1 MILHKYLKNAH
12 KYLKKKYNQIM
23 RKLLILTLCLALCA
37 CAGTRT
43 LDGETTKNWVKI
55 VSSRMD
61 NSGNIKDVCYVF
73 DLTFDPGTAYDRIKD
88 QPNSCLEKC
97 CWYSENKTVSYDFND
112 GFTQDLSDKGT
123 SRRYYP
129 DTVTITMNYASFVN
143 RLSAR
148 ASSDVISRDGVV
160 KLDYEDIES
169 PEEIINADFNK
180 YDAKVYTKEDAQ
192 RGSELKK
199 TRKAE
204 GDYKTVSMSGLN
216 RDELLAQAQAE
227 YDKDNEHAQDIAD
240 IYSDINDGEEIK
252 PSSDFNTQVSPFDAE
267 HRAMEKSMKEE
278 EKAKKNALKAAQQ
291 EEEAA
296 AASAEEVSKP
306 KGTKK
311 KNYKFVTTNKSKQTG
326 ANADGKTAKGAKAS
340 GNTKTTKGTATTKGA
355 ATTKNTSS
363 TPKAATT
370 KTATG
375 AKTSSTPKTATKTA
389 AATPKNT
396 AAVTTSSTPK
406 KTAATKNTAKTGNT
420 KGTKKAASKTNT
432 TAKNTTVA
440 AAKNNKLNEIDDS
453 DVKDYVKEKGK
464 QAKEAAEEI
473 AESNKAP
480 EKKRRVEP
488 EYDIKRPVKSSS
500 KVVYSEPVDGERGSK
515 NILKKK
521 LEYERTEA
529 VNLLKRFY
537 GSEID
542 TYLHA
547 IDRTLRKEDETLIV
561 GDKEWKV
568 RRVGTPIYKVTC
580 KVDGKIALIDGDK
593 KSPTV
598 KYPVDCGTY
607 LVNLED
613 RTVEAADGMAKM
625 IVERNYF

>member
-1 MILHKYLKNAH
+1 
-12 KYLKKKYNQIM
+12 M
-23 RKLLILTLCLALCA
+23 RKLFILTFCLALCA
-37 CAGTRT
+37 CAGNRT

-61 NSGNIKDVCYVF
+61 NSGNVKDVCYLF

-97 CWYSENKTVSYDFND
+97 CWYSENKTVNYDFNN
-112 GFTQDLSDKGT
+112 GFTQDLAEKGT

-129 DTVTITMNYASFVN
+129 DNVTITMNYASFVN

-148 ASSDVISRDGVV
+148 ASSDVISKDGVV
-160 KLDYEDIES
+160 KLDYEDIET
-169 PEEIINADFNK
+169 PEEMINTDFNK

-192 RGSELKK
+192 RRGELNKS
-199 TRKAE
+199 RKAE
-204 GDYKTVSMSGLN
+204 SDYKTVSISGLN

-240 IYSDINDGEEIK
+240 IYSDINDGEQIT

-267 HRAMEKSMKEE
+267 HREMEKSMKEE
-278 EKAKKNALKAAQQ
+278 EKAKKNALKAAQK
-291 EEEAA
+291 EEEAKA
-296 AASAEEVSKP
+296 TAAEESSTP
-306 KGTKK
+306 KRTKK
-311 KNYKFVTTNKSKQTG
+311 KNYKFVTTNKSKQD
-326 ANADGKTAKGAKAS
+326 ANTDAKAAKG
-340 GNTKTTKGTATTKGA
+340 TKTSSDTKATKGA
-355 ATTKNTSS
+355 AT
-363 TPKAATT
+363 PKANTT
-370 KTATG
+370 KTAAV
-375 AKTSSTPKTATKTA
+375 AKTSSTPKTATTKTA

-396 AAVTTSSTPK
+396 AAVKTSSTPK
-406 KTAATKNTAKTGNT
+406 KATATKNTAKTGST
-420 KGTKKAASKTNT
+420 KGTKAGATKTNT
-432 TAKNTTVA
+432 PAKTATVA
-440 AAKNNKLNEIDDS
+440 AATNNKLNEIDDS

-464 QAKEAAEEI
+464 QAKEAAQEI
-473 AESNKAP
+473 ADSNKVP

-488 EYDIKRPVKSSS
+488 EYDIKRPIKNES
-500 KVVYSEPVDGERGSK
+500 KVAYAEPVDGERGSK

-521 LEYERTEA
+521 LEHERTEA

-568 RRVGTPIYKVTC
+568 RKVGTPIYKVTC